1 MTRVFVLLTS
11 SWIMLHFLIWDFG
24 LESAINPGATLQ
36 TTISTSDAN
45 CSNLGGISIEVSG
58 QNGPYIYQ
66 IYQDSIQI
74 HDSGLQFFPDYSL
87 SNLGQGNYQLRV
99 EAATGY
105 LHEENFTIAGNTTQ
119 TLQARVSQHITCREG
134 NILMNPQGGVTP
146 HQFAI
151 WSFTDTQGNQ
161 EISYPSLDQVPLL
174 AFQSRNIFDIYE
186 PGIYIFVLMDDNNC
200 RTLSN
205 PVEIELR
212 PSIDYSITQRDISCF
227 GETDGAFRLN
237 IIDSNGYLVSY
248 TLTYP
253 DGTTEAVETTS
264 FTNLEPGDYQ
274 LTITQTRGGRTCDY
288 IEYFTISS
296 PEQEVFG
303 SLVESRAPT
312 CTTPGEISVINVVGG
327 TPPYRFSIDGITFYD
342 SPTNAYSFDNLA
354 EGNYTVTIRD
364 SNNCE
369 FTTDPLFL
377 LEAAAPT
384 ALNFETFPLNC
395 DGSSLQLNATADQGI
410 APFQYEIISP
420 SSLLPDDTM
429 STTAQFSG
437 LEPGQYTV
445 RVTDANGCQYEEN
458 AEIQATPSIAITQ
471 SQGDIISCFGQATGE
486 LRFSIENFTSGFN
499 YILNGPGISRTGTS
513 NIEELVFQDLPGGNY
528 DLEVV
533 DLINGCH
540 STQSLQIEEPLQPLS
555 LAPLNPPVCPN
566 EEALI
571 VGASG
576 GWDNYLF
583 ELIYPDNAT
592 VRSSSDGVF
601 DGLNQNG
608 IYVLRV
614 RDERNCLQETSF
626 ELNAVIELQL
636 MPSYSCL
643 GNTIQNELRVQIPD
657 NLNSDN
663 WIFAIDSTDPSD
675 FFTQRTWQNLTPGEH
690 FLSVLNENGC
700 QEIFPFVI
708 EEQTPLS
715 LQLRQSGINE
725 IEVVTQGGQATY
737 QFFFN
742 GEDYGA
748 NNRFLAMEDG
758 IVQVRVVDQLGC
770 EVTGEIE
777 VVVCTGENPD
787 FFTPDGD
794 SIGDLW
800 TPGCPGIYPDLI
812 TTIYDRFGR
821 EIRQIQGTEEG
832 WNGTYNGS
840 RLPSGDY
847 WYIMRFTLNNETREL
862 IGHFSLVR

>member
-1 MTRVFVLLTS
+1 
-11 SWIMLHFLIWDFG
+11 MLHFLIWDFG

-486 LRFSIENFTSGFN
+486 LRFSIEFHLWIQLYSQW
-499 YILNGPGISRTGTS
+499 PG
-513 NIEELVFQDLPGGNY
+513 D
-528 DLEVV
+528 
-533 DLINGCH
+533 
-540 STQSLQIEEPLQPLS
+540 
-555 LAPLNPPVCPN
+555 
-566 EEALI
+566 
-571 VGASG
+571 
-576 GWDNYLF
+576 F
-583 ELIYPDNAT
+583 EN
-592 VRSSSDGVF
+592 R
-601 DGLNQNG
+601 
-608 IYVLRV
+608 
-614 RDERNCLQETSF
+614 
-626 ELNAVIELQL
+626 
-636 MPSYSCL
+636 
-643 GNTIQNELRVQIPD
+643 
-657 NLNSDN
+657 
-663 WIFAIDSTDPSD
+663 
-675 FFTQRTWQNLTPGEH
+675 H
-690 FLSVLNENGC
+690 F
-700 QEIFPFVI
+700 
-708 EEQTPLS
+708 
-715 LQLRQSGINE
+715 
-725 IEVVTQGGQATY
+725 
-737 QFFFN
+737 
-742 GEDYGA
+742 
-748 NNRFLAMEDG
+748 
-758 IVQVRVVDQLGC
+758 
-770 EVTGEIE
+770 
-777 VVVCTGENPD
+777 
-787 FFTPDGD
+787 
-794 SIGDLW
+794 
-800 TPGCPGIYPDLI
+800 
-812 TTIYDRFGR
+812 
-821 EIRQIQGTEEG
+821 
-832 WNGTYNGS
+832 
-840 RLPSGDY
+840 
-847 WYIMRFTLNNETREL
+847 
-862 IGHFSLVR
+862 